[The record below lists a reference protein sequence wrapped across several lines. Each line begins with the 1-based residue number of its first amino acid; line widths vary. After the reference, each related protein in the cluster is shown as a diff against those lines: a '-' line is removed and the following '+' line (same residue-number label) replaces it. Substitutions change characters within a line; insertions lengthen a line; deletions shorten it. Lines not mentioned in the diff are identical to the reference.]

1 MLYFIVLQKYNLK
14 SSGVKDGKH
23 HTDMGSYGSLFT
35 VMLLDIDKGVELLI
49 YTIKHHLL
57 V

>member
-1 MLYFIVLQKYNLK
+1 MSFILNYTALFQIMRLLWV
-14 SSGVKDGKH
+14 V
-23 HTDMGSYGSLFT
+23 MEVLFT
-35 VMLLDIDKGVELLI
+35 VMLLDINKGVELLI